1 MSVRLL
7 AIVSLLALAPQ
18 SDLATF
24 QNHNRTFQL
33 ELPAD
38 WRLLAPNEAVQLREA
53 GGAPPDLQRS
63 EPRYFYAVGPV
74 ERWLKGELDGA
85 WLHVVE
91 VNEAW
96 YIEDD
101 FRDQLRE
108 GWRARGEQTGTRHE
122 LEDVHLEKLGTQQ
135 VESVVATRTSTPKDG
150 APYRVLEVHVPTAR
164 QQLSLSFG
172 CHPARTNATPA
183 SARRRWRCTWPRTP
197 ETARP
202 RRPDPGTCPPRTPRR
217 SVRWRRPRDTPP
229 NSRWRWAHPR
239 P

>member
-172 CHPARTNATPA
+172 CHPDDF
-183 SARRRWRCTWPRTP
+183 
-197 ETARP
+197 E
-202 RRPDPGTCPPRTPRR
+202 
-217 SVRWRRPRDTPP
+217 
-229 NSRWRWAHPR
+229 RWAPR
-239 P
+239 FRDWLATLTLARVADEKATLPDRLWTPIVTGLIVGVILLALYRHTRGRR